1 MSKPNLHSMNL
12 WQKEDPEYL
21 AGFDKAVLDA
31 YGLYEGKYYGY
42 PIMLTTTILFI
53 EAIFNIRKESS

>member
-1 MSKPNLHSMNL
+1 MNL
-12 WQKEDPEYL
+12 WQRRSEYL

-42 PIMLTTTILFI
+42 PIMLTLLSSFI
-53 EAIFNIRKESS
+53 EAIF